1 MNSPGRVEMIAA
13 VLEIAAVSGLLIA
26 VILYLI
32 TKL

>member
-1 MNSPGRVEMIAA
+1 MYSPGKAERIAA